1 VRAALDA
8 VPQLPPVLEAESRV
22 GHKAH
27 QLNESKS
34 AFERGPARDFSQ
46 RQGRR
51 RRYRAGLEAP
61 LARAAT
67 AHRSRGLTAQ
77 YEVVSHELIFKRADG

>member
-1 VRAALDA
+1 VRAALGA

-27 QLNESKS
+27 QLYERKN
-34 AFERGPARDFSQ
+34 AFERGPALDFSD

-61 LARAAT
+61 LARAVT

-77 YEVVSHELIFKRADG
+77 YEVVRHELIFKRADG